1 MLTEERRARI
11 RAVTD
16 ERAFISVRDLGLLL
30 GVSEMIVRRDL
41 DALVREGSLR
51 RTHGGAVS
59 LRAVPNA
66 PYHDRAR
73 SAVEAKRA
81 IGETAAALVQDGET
95 ILLTAGTT
103 TAAMARALAGR
114 EHLTVVTNAYLIV
127 PVLAGER
134 GIRLIV
140 TGGEAREQTGS
151 LIGPVAEQA
160 ISQLRVDRAFL
171 GTTAIDAEAGI
182 TNGDLDEAALQRAVI
197 RSARA
202 VYILADHTKFGKVS
216 FAHVGPLTIA
226 AAIITDAGVDEVS
239 RAACTAQGARL
250 IVRSA

>member
-1 MLTEERRARI
+1 MLTEERRERI
-11 RAVTD
+11 RVITD
-16 ERAFISVRDLGLLL
+16 ERSFISVRDLCSLL
-30 GVSEMIVRRDL
+30 GVSDMTVRRDL
-41 DALVREGSLR
+41 DALEREGSLR

-73 SAVEAKRA
+73 TAVEEKRA
-81 IGETAAALVQDGET
+81 IAQGAAALVREGET

-114 EHLTVVTNAYLIV
+114 QHLTVVTNAYLIV
-127 PVLAGER
+127 PILAGER

-160 ISQLRVDRAFL
+160 IGQLRVDRAFL

-202 VYILADHTKFGKVS
+202 VYVLADHTKFGKVS
-216 FAHVGPLTIA
+216 FAHVGPLSIA
-226 AAIITDAGVDEVS
+226 EAIITDAGVDEAS
-239 RAACTAQGARL
+239 RAACMAQGARL
-250 IVRSA
+250 IVCPP

>member
-16 ERAFISVRDLGLLL
+16 ERAFISVHDLGLLL
-30 GVSEMIVRRDL
+30 GVSEMTVRRDL

-73 SAVEAKRA
+73 SAVDAKWA
-81 IGETAAALVQDGET
+81 IGEAAAALVQEGET

-103 TAAMARALAGR
+103 TAAMARALTGR
-114 EHLTVVTNAYLIV
+114 QHITVVTNAYLIV
-127 PVLAGER
+127 PALAAEP

-140 TGGEAREQTGS
+140 TGGEAQPQSGS
-151 LIGPVAEQA
+151 LVGPVAEQA
-160 ISQLRVDRAFL
+160 IGQLRVDRAFL
-171 GTTAIDAEAGI
+171 GTTALDTEAGI
-182 TNGDLDEAALQRAVI
+182 TNGDLAEAALQRAVM
-197 RSARA
+197 RAARLIY
-202 VYILADHTKFGKVS
+202 VLADHTKFDKLS
-216 FAHVGPLTIA
+216 FAHVGPLAIA
-226 AAIITDAGVDEVS
+226 TAILTDAGLD
-239 RAACTAQGARL
+239 AAMREAYAAQGAPI
-250 IVRSA
+250 IVCPL

>member
-16 ERAFISVRDLGLLL
+16 ERAFISVHDLGLLL
-30 GVSEMIVRRDL
+30 GVSEMTVRRDL

-73 SAVEAKRA
+73 TAVEEKRA
-81 IGETAAALVQDGET
+81 IGEAAAALVRDGET

-103 TAAMARALAGR
+103 TAAMARALMGR
-114 EHLTVVTNAYLIV
+114 RDLTVVTNAYLIV

-160 ISQLRVDRAFL
+160 IGQLRVDRAFL

-182 TNGDLDEAALQRAVI
+182 TNGDLDEAAVQRAVI

-202 VYILADHTKFGKVS
+202 VYVLADHTKFGKVS

-250 IVRSA
+250 MVRSA

>member
-1 MLTEERRARI
+1 
-11 RAVTD
+11 
-16 ERAFISVRDLGLLL
+16 
-30 GVSEMIVRRDL
+30 
-41 DALVREGSLR
+41 
-51 RTHGGAVS
+51 
-59 LRAVPNA
+59 
-66 PYHDRAR
+66 
-73 SAVEAKRA
+73 
-81 IGETAAALVQDGET
+81 
-95 ILLTAGTT
+95 
-103 TAAMARALAGR
+103 
-114 EHLTVVTNAYLIV
+114 
-127 PVLAGER
+127 
-134 GIRLIV
+134 
-140 TGGEAREQTGS
+140 
-151 LIGPVAEQA
+151 VAEQA